1 MGQHRSV
8 RRQTLKMPKRS
19 NLTLTLAL
27 HAPEMESPGYV
38 TFMLNGK
45 TFRLQNQLP
54 VRIEAG
60 ELAYHGPTR

>member
-1 MGQHRSV
+1 
-8 RRQTLKMPKRS
+8 MPKRS

-54 VRIEAG
+54 VRIESG
-60 ELAYHGPTR
+60 ELPYHGPTR